1 MNPLKRVSDTI
12 VRVVDRYLPE
22 PFVFA
27 IVMTV
32 ATMALALGLTD
43 SGLIDILVAWGDGL
57 SMLLSFIT
65 QMALMILFAFAL
77 SQLEP
82 LPTWLRKAAGVPKSP
97 TSAYVSCTLVT
108 GLVSLFSWPLGLI
121 MGALYA
127 RELGLVARERG
138 MALHYPLLAA
148 AAFGGFVVW
157 HMGYSASAPLF
168 VATAGNAMESQIGG
182 VMPVS
187 QTIFAVWNVAL
198 AFITLALVAMTA
210 ATLHPRDPS
219 KIVES
224 TLQRSAET
232 SVVKQSNFR
241 GPADHLEHSRVPVLV
256 GGLLL
261 SAFVVHWFA
270 TKGLTLDLNIVNW
283 TFLALGL
290 VLAKSATQYAE
301 AFYAGARIAAPTLLQ
316 YPFYG
321 GIMGIM
327 LGTGLVASIAPWFT
341 RIATEHTLPVL
352 AFLLA
357 GLVNFFIP
365 SGGAQWAVQG
375 PPFIE
380 AARML
385 GTELSLVV
393 MGIAYGDQWTNIVH
407 PFTVIPV
414 ALLTGLKA
422 RSIIAYSA
430 VLFLVAAL
438 PLGLGLY
445 LVSRFGL
452 AG

>member
-1 MNPLKRVSDTI
+1 MNLLEKMSGTI

-27 IVMTV
+27 IVMT
-32 ATMALALGLTD
+32 ATTMLLALGLTK
-43 SGLIDILVAWGDGL
+43 SGVVDILVAWGGGL

-77 SQLEP
+77 SRLEP
-82 LPTWLRKAAGVPKSP
+82 LPSLLRKVASIPN
-97 TSAYVSCTLVT
+97 SARTAYASCTFVT
-108 GLVSLFSWPLGLI
+108 GLISLFSWPLGLI
-121 MGALYA
+121 LGSLYA

-148 AAFGGFVVW
+148 ASFGGFVVW

-168 VATAGNAMESQIGG
+168 VATAGNAMESQLGG
-182 VMPVS
+182 VIPVS
-187 QTIFAVWNVAL
+187 QTIFAVWNVIL
-198 AFITLALVAMTA
+198 AFITLTLVAITA
-210 ATLHPRDPS
+210 AFLHPRDTA
-219 KIVES
+219 KIIQS
-224 TLQRSAET
+224 TLQRAPDKP
-232 SVVKQSNFR
+232 VVAQGEFR
-241 GPADHLEHSRVPVLV
+241 GPADRLEHSRFPVLI
-256 GGLLL
+256 GGILLT
-261 SAFVVHWFA
+261 AFVVHWFA
-270 TKGLTLDLNIVNW
+270 TKGLDLDLNIVNW

-290 VLAKSATQYAE
+290 LLAKSATQYAE
-301 AFYAGARIAAPTLLQ
+301 AFYAGARTAAPVLLQ

-327 LGTGLVASIAPWFT
+327 LGTGLVASIVPWFT
-341 RIATEHTLPVL
+341 RIASEHTLPVL
-352 AFLLA
+352 AFLLG
-357 GLVNFFIP
+357 GLINFFIP

-380 AARML
+380 AARAL
-385 GTELSLVV
+385 GTDVSLVV
-393 MGIAYGDQWTNIVH
+393 MGIAYGDQWTNIIH

-430 VLFLVAAL
+430 MLFLVATI
-438 PLGLGLY
+438 PLAFGLY
-445 LVSRFGL
+445 MVSRFGL
-452 AG
+452 AA